1 MFRQQNNAV
10 IGMVAGVI
18 TVIAGA
24 WTIFHLIWNTTN
36 NTADD
41 YWGQALLVLFV
52 VGVILAFAQYFA
64 ERPALKASISPNEQ
78 FPEPM
83 IARFF
88 FGSAGSAPM
97 WFVLRMNVGAQWFL
111 AGYAKLFGSESS
123 SWATG
128 TPLKGFV
135 MGALAKSTGAYP
147 SVQGWYANFLHDYV
161 LPHVGLFAFLTSWG
175 ELAVGLGILL
185 GALTGIAAGFGV
197 LMNLN
202 YLLSGTVSINP
213 VLGMFGLFLV
223 FSWRVC
229 GWIGLDRFLLPA
241 LGLPWKAGALFQA
254 RQPSKPPIPVGTA
267 S

>member
-1 MFRQQNNAV
+1 MSRQQNNAAFGLAA
-10 IGMVAGVI
+10 IVI

-24 WTIFHLIWNTTN
+24 WTLFHLIWNTTN
-36 NTADD
+36 HTADD

-52 VGVILAFAQYFA
+52 VGVILAFAQYFS
-64 ERPALKASISPNEQ
+64 ERSALKATISPNEQ
-78 FPEPM
+78 FPEPT

-97 WFVLRMNVGAQWFL
+97 WFVVRMNVGAQWFL
-111 AGYAKLFGSESS
+111 AGWEKIKEPAV
-123 SWATG
+123 WG
-128 TPLKGFV
+128 TSGVAIKGFV
-135 MGALAKSTGAYP
+135 QGALAKSNGPFP
-147 SVQGWYANFLHDYV
+147 SVQGWYANFLQHFV
-161 LPHVGLFAFLTSWG
+161 LPNAGLFSFLVTYG

-213 VLGMFGLFLV
+213 VIGMFGLFLV

-241 LGLPWKAGALFQA
+241 LGLPWRAGTLFQA
-254 RQPSKPPIPVGTA
+254 RQPSNPSPPAATA